1 MVFGSGRTWPHDFLF
16 LTGFFSVVSEVV
28 GTVASG
34 VAAGV
39 EAGTAG
45 VETRSVEAGGV
56 MILSTGF
63 IVGDVSNRDGYI
75 SPGVDKKDS
84 AGDVSN
90 LTEGVDMGGT
100 WLLSEAISPWLD
112 WTSMVS

>member
-1 MVFGSGRTWPHDFLF
+1 

-28 GTVASG
+28 AAVASG
-34 VAAGV
+34 VGVVAGV
-39 EAGTAG
+39 VAGIAG
-45 VETRSVEAGGV
+45 AETESVEAGGV

-63 IVGDVSNRDGYI
+63 IVADVSKRDGYI
-75 SPGVDKKDS
+75 SPGVDRKDS

-90 LTEGVDMGGT
+90 LTEGVDMGDA
-100 WLLSEAISPWLD
+100 WLPSEAISPWLD